1 MNQLERYA
9 MRRRAIWHYAIADPD
24 FYEPLDRY
32 RAGEELIQIVESL
45 LPVDWRIVR
54 SGVWQQVQ
62 PHSPTERIQGWKIHV
77 SATMSNHKNIL
88 KIASSICIKLGLS
101 FKFSCDTEMFRMMN
115 TRIWER
121 EGSGKFITIYPRN
134 DDEFKHTIEELYLA
148 LKNFEGPYILSDKR
162 YKDCKVLYYRYGGI
176 KGMERLNY
184 DGSLTPVIMSPVGNL
199 ISDIRTPCFN
209 HPDWVKDP
217 FPVAG
222 EPEADFTLKDG
233 KYIITRS
240 LSFSNVGGVYVGY
253 EANTGTEVIIK
264 EARPNTDYQPRDMDS
279 FKLRQREWFFLNEL
293 KHTGLVPEPID
304 LFEDWEHLF
313 IVQSYLQDWIP
324 LRRYPSMKHVLF
336 KIKHTDFETELEQ
349 YFRDVIQIGKLVSEG
364 MEIIHDHGIIIGD
377 FSYNNVLI
385 HPETLEIKFIDFEG
399 AYNRGSDEYAFLT
412 TPGFVSPNRH
422 RSHPPQYEDDYYAL
436 GSLLFFLVV
445 PTGIVPSNSDAV
457 EIFLNEFEK
466 DYSLPEELT
475 EVILSLT
482 AQTKTKRPNP
492 EVTVQRLDIA
502 EANLKPHASTEAD
515 RMSDMEILSM
525 RDGIVNHILAT
536 LTSDRSDR
544 IIRAS
549 FDAKNPLDI
558 AHGAV
563 GVAYALKT
571 MIGESP
577 KQIMEWILR
586 RYSLTNQF
594 PVGLYEGLSGI
605 AWALADMGY
614 MDEALDIYKKAEK
627 HPQLFEAADIYNGMA
642 GFGLTSLYFWTLTRE
657 DRFLNWG
664 TRVAAVLDQ
673 SRLKHEDEEICYW
686 KPPDEKFTYIGYTQ
700 GASGIALFLLY
711 LHLATQESRFIEMG
725 KKALKS
731 DLNFAHENPDGV
743 SFPEDSE
750 SSIVYPYWFNG
761 SAGVGTT
768 LLRYLMSGYNEFED
782 MFQKLVPDTTRKY
795 TAWPGL
801 FKGLTGLGNFLL
813 DCYQLT
819 GDRSYLTDVHRA
831 VKGVSL
837 FKIDTPSGIAF
848 PGDGLI
854 RLCTDFGSGS
864 AGIALFLDRVLHQ
877 KSNFNFKLDSL
888 LPSDRAA
895 LSEGTV

>member
-1 MNQLERYA
+1 MNQLERYEI
-9 MRRRAIWHYAIADPD
+9 RRKDIWRYAIVDPD
-24 FYEPLDRY
+24 FYESLDRY
-32 RAGEELIQIVESL
+32 QASDELLQIIEPI
-45 LPVDWRIVR
+45 LPLDWRIIR
-54 SGVWQQVQ
+54 SGIWQQVQ
-62 PHSPTERIQGWKIHV
+62 SPSYTERIQGWKIHV
-77 SATMSNHKNIL
+77 SATMSNHKTIL
-88 KIASSICIKLGLS
+88 ETTSSICIELGLS
-101 FKFSCDTEMFRMMN
+101 FKFACNTEMFRMIN
-115 TRIWER
+115 TRIWNR
-121 EGSGKFITIYPRN
+121 EGAGKFITVYPRN
-134 DDEFKHTIEELYLA
+134 DDEFKHILEKLYRA

-184 DGSLTPVIMSPVGNL
+184 DGSRMSVIMSPDGNL
-199 ISDIRTPCFN
+199 IEDTRSPYFN
-209 HPDWVKDP
+209 PPNWVKDP
-217 FPVAG
+217 FPLAG
-222 EPEADFTLKDG
+222 ESEVDFTLKGG

-253 EANTGTEVIIK
+253 EADTGTEVIIK
-264 EARPNTDYQPRDMDS
+264 EARPNTDYQPLNLDS
-279 FKLRQREWFFLNEL
+279 FKLREREWFFLNEL

-324 LRRYPSMKHVLF
+324 LRIYPSTKHVLF
-336 KIKHTDFETELEQ
+336 KIKHSDFETELEQ

-364 MEIIHDHGIIIGD
+364 LEIIHDHEIVIGD
-377 FSYNNVLI
+377 FSNNNILI

-399 AYNRGSDEYAFLT
+399 AYKQGSEEYAFLT
-412 TPGFVSPNRH
+412 TPGFASPNRH
-422 RSHPPQYEDDYYAL
+422 RSRAPQYEDDYYAL
-436 GSLLFFLVV
+436 GSLLFSLVV
-445 PTGIVPSNSDAV
+445 STGNVPINPDAV

-466 DYSLPEELT
+466 DYGLPEELT
-475 EVILSLT
+475 EIILSLMSKI
-482 AQTKTKRPNP
+482 KTKRPTP
-492 EVTVQRLDIA
+492 KVVAQRLDIA
-502 EANLKPHASTEAD
+502 EANLKPHASPEAD
-515 RMSDMEILSM
+515 SMSDMEILSL

-536 LTSDRSDR
+536 LTPTRSDR
-544 IIRAS
+544 LIRAS
-549 FDAKNPLDI
+549 FDAKNPLEI

-571 MIGESP
+571 MIGEPP

-586 RYSLTNQF
+586 RYSLTNQL
-594 PVGLYEGLSGI
+594 PVGLYAGLSGI

-614 MDEALDIYKKAEK
+614 MDEALDVYKKVEK
-627 HPQLFEAADIYNGMA
+627 HPRLFEGTDLYNGVA

-657 DRFLNWG
+657 DRFLDWG

-711 LHLATQESRFIEMG
+711 LHLATQESRFIEIG

-731 DLNFAHENPDGV
+731 DLNFAHENPGGV

-768 LLRYLMSGYNEFED
+768 LLRYLMCGCNEFED
-782 MFQKLVPDTTRKY
+782 MFHKLVPDTARKY
-795 TAWPGL
+795 TVWPGL

-819 GDRSYLTDVHRA
+819 GDPNYLTDVHRA
-831 VKGVSL
+831 VRGVSL
-837 FKIDTPSGIAF
+837 FKIDTSSGIAF
-848 PGDGLI
+848 PGDGLA
-854 RLCTDFGSGS
+854 RLCTDFGAGS

-888 LPSDRAA
+888 LPSDRPAI
-895 LSEGTV
+895 SEEMA